1 MRRTL
6 FAVFMLVMVSVAA
19 LGQETTDTV
28 TLGEVVVKGA
38 RVVRRVDGKTLYPT
52 EIEKK
57 HSHSGYSLLNKLALP
72 DIRIDEMSRSVQ
84 SISNRGDVQVRIN
97 DIVAN
102 ANDMQAIDVANITS
116 VDYIDNPGV
125 RYGNGIAYVINIRT
139 RRSAIALAVHHQTAY
154 QKLLHRAS
162 VHLVHP
168 VLLAVALQYS
178 AHRLTKPLLVT
189 VARSARRLLVLVAE
203 HTHHVP
209 HQSAYHVVLQR
220 HVALLLDIL
229 ALRHR
234 LLLAVDGHRDHVV
247 PLAPEGI
254 TLVPVPIPAEVI
266 HLQPIVVS
274 LHQHVISLATSAT
287 LCPHAVHL
295 LGVVP
300 LHAAHREKP
309 RLHSLP

>member
-1 MRRTL
+1 
-6 FAVFMLVMVSVAA
+6 MVSVAA

-139 RRSAIALAVHHQTAY
+139 RRSTMGYSVGAQAMNALTA
-154 QKLLHRAS
+154 LSGSNNVFAS
-162 VHLVHP
+162 VNNGKSQFRVFYE
-168 VLLAVALQYS
+168 QGY
-178 AHRLTKPLLVT
+178 RDTK
-189 VARSARRLLVLVAE
+189 
-203 HTHHVP
+203 
-209 HQSAYHVVLQR
+209 
-220 HVALLLDIL
+220 
-229 ALRHR
+229 
-234 LLLAVDGHRDHVV
+234 G
-247 PLAPEGI
+247 
-254 TLVPVPIPAEVI
+254 
-266 HLQPIVVS
+266 
-274 LHQHVISLATSAT
+274 SLADETANY
-287 LCPHAVHL
+287 
-295 LGVVP
+295 LGFT
-300 LHAAHREKP
+300 K
-309 RLHSLP
+309 